1 MTDKYHERL
10 SSFSGYLLET
20 LLRSVRSAVCVCVRA
35 RTQTCVFAAVEARVA
50 VTCPSHLLSTLILEH
65 GLTLSL
71 EIQLN

>member
-1 MTDKYHERL
+1 M
-10 SSFSGYLLET
+10 
-20 LLRSVRSAVCVCVRA
+20 CVRA
-35 RTQTCVFAAVEARVA
+35 CAHTDAAVEARVA